1 MKKFL
6 GILLVFCSF
15 YSCTSNDTIE
25 INEKDYLIF
34 GHFHGMCMGDGC
46 IVNFKLTGDK
56 LYEDLK
62 KDYSHTKFEFVLLN
76 NDKFEQVKNLMDF
89 FPSKLLNEKEYTLGC
104 PDCADQGGL
113 FIELS
118 KNGVI
123 KSWRI
128 DSQKEAVP
136 TYLHSFMDKI
146 KEKIA
151 LLNK

>member
-1 MKKFL
+1 MKYFL
-6 GILLVFCSF
+6 IILLVVCNF
-15 YSCTSNDTIE
+15 YNCTSNDSIE
-25 INEKDYLIF
+25 INKKDYIIF
-34 GHFHGMCMGDGC
+34 GHFHGMCIGENC
-46 IVNFKLTGDK
+46 IENFKLTGDT

-62 KDYSHTKFEFVLLN
+62 NDYSHTDFEFVAMN

-89 FPSKLLNEKEYTLGC
+89 FPSKLLNEKESVLGC

-118 KNGVI
+118 KNGIV

-136 TYLHSFMDKI
+136 SYLHSFMNKVN
-146 KEKIA
+146 EKIT